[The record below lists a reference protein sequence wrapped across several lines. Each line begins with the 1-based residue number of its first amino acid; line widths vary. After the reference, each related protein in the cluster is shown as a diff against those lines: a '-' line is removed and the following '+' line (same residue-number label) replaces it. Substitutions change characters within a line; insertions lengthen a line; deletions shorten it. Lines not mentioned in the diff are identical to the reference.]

1 MSNATMRLHIKTI
14 SDFSDV
20 QSNVQNIQQY
30 LNKLKL
36 PDTIKGNFAG
46 IFGNLEKEMA
56 KYQKTLDSGFKT
68 KGDITGFEKSGER
81 ISALLGRLQG
91 EMGKLSPEILQKAF
105 AGVDI
110 SGLKE
115 AEQKVINL
123 QQQLNN
129 LISKTDLSK
138 LPKEFASIGA
148 AVDGTLAKMG
158 KSKDLTAFKEAFQ
171 TGDIEKMTLA
181 FDKLTANANKFT
193 NETSKA
199 NYTQNLG
206 QLKIILDALKGN
218 PALIELTQQL
228 NGAKTE
234 LTQLQNNNLD
244 NLVNGFKQA
253 TTGVQTMNTQ
263 FRQSHSE
270 LVKTKTAAQGLG
282 SELDMMKSRV
292 QYFFGLT
299 NSVMLFRRALNQAF
313 TTVKELDA
321 VMTEMAVVTDL
332 GVGDYWK
339 KLPEFSENAR
349 ELGVTIKDAYE
360 STTLYLQQGL
370 AMAKAQEVA
379 NETLKMARIAGM
391 EASEATDMMTA
402 ALRGFNMEIN
412 ETSAQRINDVYSE
425 LAAISASNTQEIATA
440 MTKTASIASSAN
452 MEFETTSAL
461 LAQIIETTREAPE
474 TAGTALKTVIA
485 RFQELKKAPSE
496 IGEVDGEIVDANK
509 IEGALRTIGVSL
521 RDANGQFRALDD
533 VFLEISAKWDTL
545 DTNTQRYIATIAAGS
560 RQQSRF
566 IAMMSDY
573 ERTMELVNAANNS
586 GGASQE
592 QYEKT
597 LESLQTKLN
606 RLSVAWQTFLMGIA
620 DNSTIKFAIDA
631 LSKVLETINK
641 LLSAV
646 SGEGGLIKSI
656 LSLGLV
662 FGGLSIAKGV
672 FNKLFA
678 SMGAAIAAG
687 SLQVGATAGTQMGTG
702 LYNALNASLLK
713 TQARLKAFS
722 LKSLL
727 ITPKVDFKGFAK
739 SFNQIPVI
747 QKNAAVSANYY
758 SSQLARQQAVIN
770 NTAASE
776 IARAQATKEA
786 EKIQIAM
793 KNSEAASAERLKA
806 AYLSLG
812 LTEAQYDA
820 IKTAGIPTDQ
830 MAIIMSNEQAKAH
843 FLEALSKEG
852 ATKES
857 IELAAAESVLIA
869 RQKMGLLTKLKNYA
883 ALLFGNKA
891 TRLAAMQQLG
901 LATATEAKALA
912 DGTATASQMGLNA
925 AIYACPLGWI
935 LAAIAAVVAI
945 FVILAKVI
953 ETDAEKMERL
963 NEEAEASA
971 AAAEEA
977 KNAYDE
983 LLSAFDEYDTAQE
996 ALDGLVRGTE
1006 EWREALIEA
1015 NNEVIELLK
1024 LYPELAKYI
1033 QRGKHGELE
1042 ISAEGRKE
1050 FLENQEAGVVRAQQA
1065 AVGAEMYAQAHEW
1078 DMTQSEFD
1086 GLFYDPYSTDESMAE
1101 THTRDAMLEMYK
1113 TNPADLFKIEDE
1125 DFTGEE
1131 LYELFKIDPE
1141 KAQKIWEAEG
1151 LQDSW
1156 GQSLESLIND
1166 SGMNAEWFNDNI
1178 EGMTLYSDALYD
1190 IAQQSLYSA
1199 DYLYGLKDSIA
1210 EYTSEQMAVE
1220 AKMQGHAASVLALGA
1235 SDALVASDY
1244 SGQIQDLFVGQI
1256 DYENFDEEVEAAAAG
1271 YNSKDYSEEELTEM
1285 YLEKTGLTE
1294 LPDDIKEGG
1303 KKALADALAEIDVL
1317 SGTTED
1323 MNKFY
1328 EDFSKLD
1335 PKQKDNALKA
1345 LQKDGKGF
1353 TREMMTAYSKY
1364 YTVGEDGKAVID
1376 DQEGLLAHFES
1387 ETGLEAEDIAKKMG
1401 FVDENGNPIMEDFA
1415 QYLADNSAKT
1425 EEAFARAKA
1434 RLTATNID
1442 VSSIEESGISSSALA
1457 GLSDHIYQALLSGGP
1472 QAAQEIS
1479 TKLGGI
1485 MENLSPEQAEKF
1497 AGALNAIDWTDQES
1511 IRGFSDIVKELGIE
1525 TGMSEAELAAFEEEM
1540 IDLNGATKEFSLD
1553 KVKEELKSLQDLA
1566 DDIEGRDGDFTF
1578 STEDKDLLIKT
1589 AGVSED
1595 QFVLNGIDEWVYIG
1609 GTLEGLL
1616 STIDSNTAAILAEM
1630 RGDIDAAV
1638 EKGQQW
1644 KALTEDDN
1652 WYGRD
1657 AEGNLAEEA
1666 GELNALEVVEGLIN
1680 GGFTYR
1686 ENGEWGNAGASRSFS
1701 RESIEELVTMSGAN
1715 VTEDGTVRDLES
1727 FDTQGLIDL
1736 LARSYNEYYGVGGA
1750 VLANNEAKQTEI
1762 EEQTTQQQNMMRN
1775 AQEIAGEETSRQLQF
1790 NESNTRSAYQMM
1802 GLSGADVERAV
1813 ESERQYI
1820 TNHNEE
1826 VNKEQIETLK
1836 AQARLWG
1843 VNESAI
1849 QEFDKALA
1857 ENENYLDENTKA
1869 ILANAI
1875 SNKKAEAQLKKT
1887 SSKIGDIMGKY
1898 EDYNDFLDSDIQDI
1912 GTALGLD
1919 NMEVGG
1925 ENFKFIQDNLQL
1937 IDKAM
1942 NGDIASMNALQA
1954 KLAEGAGFK
1963 ITGDGDFSAVNEDFD
1978 IANQNAQDFIKN
1990 MIAAG
1995 MFEVE
2000 TVEIEEGASYIQPFD
2015 DNGDGIFDRFEEV
2028 GPVTTKQTVQLVKPV
2043 DAPNIQNA
2051 TGNYSGTSNGSI
2063 NGGGGGGSGPAE
2075 NEHDKYYNLM
2085 QDINAELREREKIER
2100 RYNKL
2105 LEDRKSSG
2113 RELYEAS
2120 QEELANLERQR
2131 KMQEEMLRLRKEERQ
2146 GIIDENSSLSAYVK
2160 YNSEDNTIEI
2170 DWEKIDA
2177 LAKDDPDKYEEVSEY
2192 ISELEDIQ
2200 GKIEEAEDALYDIED
2215 SVDEIKRRGED
2226 DYIDLE
2232 SRILDALVEE
2242 QNKIIE
2248 SQEEINESINNAAS
2262 ELVDAIQSSIDKL
2275 RQDREN
2281 EDTEQSLAE
2290 KERRLAYLRQDTSG
2304 ANAMEIRKLEEE
2316 IANDR
2321 ESYGDTLVDQAL
2333 QDLQEQNDEAAE
2345 QRERQ
2350 ISLMQEQL
2358 EWGQENGY
2366 YAAAAHQILEDT
2378 LKNGGLFDVNSRF
2391 YQLLYSSEGW
2401 ESKSHSERLKEM
2413 QNLHQTLKAAYEYMK
2428 RQNADDGD
2436 WPTIP
2441 TNYADYDYMD
2451 AIKKIE
2457 EDFKAGNLD
2466 YDEAFALIQQYEAMR
2481 DNKINTFTDETRTQT
2496 YGQKYGVTAT
2506 NGALA
2511 KGFQERHD
2519 KGKNYTV
2526 EQPKEE
2532 PKIEEKPEEKPPEK
2546 QYTEY
2551 ALKDSDTLWDLAKK
2565 QLGSGTR
2572 WVEILNASTK
2582 KPFSDYEARRL
2593 RVGQKVLIPKFKT
2606 GGLADFTGP
2615 AWLDGTK
2622 SRPEMVLN
2630 AQDTEN
2636 FLVLKDILSSLLH
2649 LPTVENTSGDNY
2661 FDISIQVDEISD
2673 DYDVDQMVERV
2684 KQKIYEDSM
2693 YRNNNSINLLR

>member
-1 MSNATMRLHIKTI
+1 MSNATMQLHIKTI

-171 TGDIEKMTLA
+171 TGDIEKMTVA

-282 SELDMMKSRV
+282 SELDMIKSRV

-370 AMAKAQEVA
+370 AMSKAQEVA

-533 VFLEISAKWDTL
+533 VFLEISSKWDTL

-573 ERTMELVNAANNS
+573 ERTMELVNAANDS

-662 FGGLSIAKGV
+662 FGGLSMAKGV

-687 SLQVGATAGTQMGTG
+687 SLQVGATAGTQMGVG
-702 LYNALNASLLK
+702 LYNSLNASLLK

-722 LKSLL
+722 LKSFL
-727 ITPKVDFKGFAK
+727 ITPKVNFKGFTK
-739 SFNQIPVI
+739 SFNQISTI

-786 EKIQIAM
+786 ERIQIVM

-812 LTEAQYDA
+812 LTEAQYNA

-830 MAIIMSNEQAKAH
+830 LAIIMSNEQAKAH
-843 FLEALSKEG
+843 FLEALSKDN
-852 ATKES
+852 ASKET

-912 DGTATASQMGLNA
+912 DGTATTSQMGLNA

-945 FVILAKVI
+945 FIILAKVI
-953 ETDAEKMERL
+953 ETDAEKMARL

-977 KNAYDE
+977 KTAYDE
-983 LLSAFDEYDTAQE
+983 LLSAFDEYDAAQE
-996 ALDGLVRGTE
+996 ALDGLTRGTE
-1006 EWREALIEA
+1006 EWRDALIEA

-1033 QRGKHGELE
+1033 QRGEHGELE
-1042 ISAEGRKE
+1042 ISGEGRKE
-1050 FLENQEAGVVRAQQA
+1050 FLENQEAGVVSAQQA

-1078 DMTQSEFD
+1078 DMKQQEFD
-1086 GLFYDPYSTDESMAE
+1086 FLFYDPYSTDESMAE
-1101 THTRDAMLEMYK
+1101 THTRDAMVEMYK
-1113 TNPADLFKIEDE
+1113 TNPADLFKVEDE

-1151 LQDSW
+1151 LQDTW
-1156 GQSLESLIND
+1156 GQSLDSIIND
-1166 SGMNAEWFNDNI
+1166 TGMDAEWFNENI
-1178 EGMTLYSDALYD
+1178 EGLTLYSDALYD

-1199 DYLYGLKDSIA
+1199 DYLYGLKDSVA
-1210 EYTSEQMAVE
+1210 EYTSEQMAAE
-1220 AKMQGHAASVLALGA
+1220 AKMKGHAASVLALGA

-1244 SGQIQDLFVGQI
+1244 STQIQDLFTGQI

-1285 YLEKTGLTE
+1285 YLEKTGLKE

-1328 EDFSKLD
+1328 EEFSKLD
-1335 PKQKDNALKA
+1335 PKKKDNALKA

-1353 TREMMTAYSKY
+1353 TRDMMDAYSKY
-1364 YTVGEDGKAVID
+1364 YTVGEDGKAVIN

-1387 ETGLEAEDIAKKMG
+1387 ETGLDAEDIAKKMG

-1434 RLTATNID
+1434 RLTANNID
-1442 VSSIEESGISSSALA
+1442 VSSIEESGISSGALA

-1479 TKLGGI
+1479 TKIGGI
-1485 MENLSPEQAEKF
+1485 MKNLSPEQAEKF
-1497 AGALNAIDWTDQES
+1497 TGALNAIDWTDQES
-1511 IRGFSDIVKELGIE
+1511 IRGFSDIVKELGVE

-1540 IDLNGATKEFSLD
+1540 ITLGGATKEFSLD

-1578 STEDKDLLIKT
+1578 STEDKDLLIKS
-1589 AGVSED
+1589 AGISED

-1630 RGDIDAAV
+1630 KGDIDVAV

-1644 KALTEDDN
+1644 ETLIEDDN

-1715 VTEDGTVRDLES
+1715 VTEDGTVMDLES

-1736 LARSYNEYYGVGGA
+1736 LAQSYNKYYGVGGA
-1750 VLANNEAKQTEI
+1750 ILANNEAEQTNI
-1762 EEQTTQQQNMMRN
+1762 ENQTTQQQNM
-1775 AQEIAGEETSRQLQF
+1775 QKDSQYIAGEETSRQLQF

-1802 GLSGADVERAV
+1802 GVSGADLERAV
-1813 ESERQYI
+1813 ESEKQYI
-1820 TNHNEE
+1820 TNHNAE

-1843 VNESAI
+1843 VSESAI

-1925 ENFKFIQDNLQL
+1925 ENFKFIQDNLEL

-1942 NGDIASMNALQA
+1942 AGDIASMSALQA
-1954 KLAEGAGFK
+1954 KLAEGAGFQ
-1963 ITGDGDFSAVNEDFD
+1963 ITGDGDFTAINEDFD
-1978 IANQNAQDFIKN
+1978 IASQEAQDFIDK

-1995 MFEVE
+1995 MFEIE
-2000 TVEIEEGASYIQPFD
+2000 TVEVEEGMTYLKPTYD
-2015 DNGDGIFDRFEEV
+2015 ENGVINGYTKE
-2028 GPVTTKQTVQLVKPV
+2028 TAQQKQTVQIVKPV
-2043 DAPNIQNA
+2043 DAPNIANA
-2051 TGNYSGTSNGSI
+2051 TGNTTGVSDGVVNS
-2063 NGGGGGGSGPAE
+2063 GGGGGGPAE

-2120 QEELANLERQR
+2120 QEELASLARQK
-2131 KMQEEMLRLRKEERQ
+2131 KMQEDMLRLRKEERQ

-2160 YNSEDNTIEI
+2160 YNSDDNTIEI

-2177 LAKDDPDKYEEVSEY
+2177 LAKNDPDKYEEVSEY

-2215 SVDEIKRRGED
+2215 SVEEIKRRGED
-2226 DYIDLE
+2226 EYIDLE
-2232 SRILDALVEE
+2232 SRILDALIEE

-2262 ELVDAIQSSIDKL
+2262 EMVDAIQSSIDKL

-2321 ESYGDTLVDQAL
+2321 ESYGDSLVDQAL

-2366 YAAAAHQILEDT
+2366 YAAAAHQILEDA

-2391 YQLLYSSEGW
+2391 YQLLYSAEGW
-2401 ESKSHSERLKEM
+2401 ESKAHSERLQEM
-2413 QNLHQTLKAAYEYMK
+2413 QNLQQTLKAAYEYMK
-2428 RQNADDGD
+2428 NQNANDGD
-2436 WPTIP
+2436 WTTIP

-2457 EDFKAGNLD
+2457 EDFKAGKLK
-2466 YDEAFALIQQYEAMR
+2466 YGEAFSLIQQYEAMR

-2496 YGQKYGVTAT
+2496 YGQKYGVTTT

-2519 KGKNYTV
+2519 KGEDYTV
-2526 EQPKEE
+2526 EQTKEE
-2532 PKIEEKPEEKPPEK
+2532 PKTEEEPPEK

-2551 ALKDSDTLWDLAKK
+2551 ALKDTDTLWDLAKK

-2622 SRPEMVLN
+2622 SKPEMVLN
-2630 AQDTEN
+2630 SQDTEN
-2636 FLVLKDILSSLLH
+2636 FLVLKDVLSSLLH
-2649 LPTVENTSGDNY
+2649 LPVVDSGSGDNY
-2661 FDISIQVDEISD
+2661 FDISIQVDEISE

-2693 YRNNNSINLLR
+2693 YRNNNMINLLR